1 MNEQINFLSAGEL
14 MGKIQSREITSREI
28 VEAFIAQIK
37 SRNPVYN
44 AIVFLNETEALLQ
57 ADRADKALAAGK
69 PTGLLHGIPMTVKD
83 TYRVK
88 GMPATA
94 GYPPLQ
100 NHVPDEDA
108 VIVKLLKEQG
118 AIILGKTNT
127 AKLAMDMQTD
137 NPLFGR
143 TNNPWDA
150 SLTPGGSSGGCAT
163 ALATGMT
170 AL

>member
-1 MNEQINFLSAGEL
+1 MTNLPGSGN
-14 MGKIQSREITSREI
+14 RVEIRHD
-28 VEAFIAQIK
+28 
-37 SRNPVYN
+37 
-44 AIVFLNETEALLQ
+44 Q

-69 PTGLLHGIPMTVKD
+69 PTGLLHGIPMTVTD

-118 AIILGKTNT
+118 AIILGKTN
-127 AKLAMDMQTD
+127 AINISDDDKQK
-137 NPLFGR
+137 
-143 TNNPWDA
+143 TNQ
-150 SLTPGGSSGGCAT
+150 LKR
-163 ALATGMT
+163 M
-170 AL
+170 